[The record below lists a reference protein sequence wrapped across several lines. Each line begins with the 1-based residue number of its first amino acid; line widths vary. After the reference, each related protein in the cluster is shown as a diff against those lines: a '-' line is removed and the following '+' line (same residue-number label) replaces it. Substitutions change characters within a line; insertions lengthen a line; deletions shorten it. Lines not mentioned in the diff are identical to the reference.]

1 MSNAEVS
8 VSRSLQLRL
17 KFLHRNVVDD
27 KLFLPLTCISEFNHA
42 NHTTSAVKAVK
53 KLALQLLP
61 SIDQARLQISVPIEG
76 ITFQGMN
83 KLFYHEITISSG
95 IVASLHKVSYIL
107 PRIPFAVELL
117 KLWWLIV

>member
-1 MSNAEVS
+1 
-8 VSRSLQLRL
+8 
-17 KFLHRNVVDD
+17 
-27 KLFLPLTCISEFNHA
+27 
-42 NHTTSAVKAVK
+42 
-53 KLALQLLP
+53 LLP